1 MRVPFQLILLGL
13 GIATTTFLLQSA
25 KRAMSGKHKRSP
37 KHGDS
42 PSAKEPRV
50 AQQIDP
56 SPVSDSNPTDQEIA
70 AAEAARARLH
80 GDQSNAASV
89 RSTLRCML
97 ELPRAQTLSYVFA
110 AQTSQGKL
118 PDGPEPVV
126 VDVDYVASSQLL
138 PFESNTVSEQL
149 QVSILSSLRSIYA
162 RWLLRAS
169 RQSPGCLQAGLQHLE
184 SKDWTEAIQGLNIVR
199 QAAIHHKHSLEPSL

>member
-13 GIATTTFLLQSA
+13 GIATTTLLLQKA

-50 AQQIDP
+50 APQMDP
-56 SPVSDSNPTDQEIA
+56 SPVSDSNPTEKEIA

-80 GDQSNAASV
+80 GDQTNAASV
-89 RSTLRCML
+89 RSILRL
-97 ELPRAQTLSYVFA
+97 RARAVTGAYLIVCVIA
-110 AQTSQGKL
+110 TQTSHGKL
-118 PDGPEPVV
+118 PDGPEPIV

-149 QVSILSSLRSIYA
+149 QVSTLYSLRDIYA
-162 RWLLRAS
+162 RWL
-169 RQSPGCLQAGLQHLE
+169 
-184 SKDWTEAIQGLNIVR
+184 
-199 QAAIHHKHSLEPSL
+199 